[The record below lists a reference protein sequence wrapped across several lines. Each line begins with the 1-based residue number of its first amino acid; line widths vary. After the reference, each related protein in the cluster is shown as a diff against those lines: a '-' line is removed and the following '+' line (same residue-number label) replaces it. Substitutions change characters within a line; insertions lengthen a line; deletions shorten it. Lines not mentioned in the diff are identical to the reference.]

1 MKKQVYSVM
10 AEDNRTNELFN
21 FYIESNTKDKAIK
34 LADKLSNLMGGET
47 KLVEL
52 FVSIPVMM
60 GVRSSNSKMM
70 KVTLTD

>member
-1 MKKQVYSVM
+1 MDKQVYLVW
-10 AEDNRTNELFN
+10 AEDNRTNEWFD
-21 FYIESNTKDKAIK
+21 FYIESTTKDKAIK
-34 LADKLSNLMGGET
+34 LADKLSDRMGGET

>member
-21 FYIESNTKDKAIK
+21 FYIEANTKNKAIK
-34 LADKLSNLMGGET
+34 LADRLSNRMGGET

-60 GVRSSNSKMM
+60 GLRLSNSKMM